1 MEGGEL
7 RRVKEDLATV
17 KEAAGLKLSFG
28 WEDVRWHVILG
39 VSCLIELVWALV
51 PHGMSKR
58 WGFLPTLALA
68 IYYIVYVRAKY
79 RRASGRSPVRRRGY
93 TRTIVAACVVLPL
106 TAAYVYWAEHW
117 HIPARQVVAAAM
129 VWAPFVAL
137 LLELHDRRGL
147 LSSLGF
153 VVGMPAA
160 GVAIALW
167 PQVPVY
173 PLAAGVLFVG
183 LLVSAGVMAHFLREA
198 EGDHAAD

>member
-7 RRVKEDLATV
+7 RRVKEDLATI
-17 KEAAGLKLSFG
+17 KEAAGLERSFG
-28 WEDVRWHVILG
+28 WENVRWHVILG

-58 WGFLPTLALA
+58 WGFLPTLALC

-79 RRASGRSPVRRRGY
+79 RRGSGRSPVRRRGY
-93 TRTIVAACVVLPL
+93 TQEIVAMCLVALVVP
-106 TAAYVYWAEHW
+106 AYVYWAKHW
-117 HIPARQVVAAAM
+117 HIPARQVVAAGM
-129 VWAPFVAL
+129 VSLPLVTLLFV
-137 LLELHDRRGL
+137 LHDRRSL
-147 LSSLGF
+147 LSSL
-153 VVGMPAA
+153 VLLVAVPA

-173 PLAAGVLFVG
+173 PLLAGVFFVA

-198 EGDHAAD
+198 EGDHAPD